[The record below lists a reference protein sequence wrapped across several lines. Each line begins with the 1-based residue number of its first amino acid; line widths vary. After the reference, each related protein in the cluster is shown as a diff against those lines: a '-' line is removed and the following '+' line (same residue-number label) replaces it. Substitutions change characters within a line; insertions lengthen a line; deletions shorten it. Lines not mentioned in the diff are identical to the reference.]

1 MAYDPNAAAR
11 LNDQALDMLWQVST
25 GEAAAEA
32 ANKYPGA
39 AHYLKSGASP
49 NYAPGALDV
58 KVGDPQIQ
66 RKRRQAVTIGEPEI
80 QSGTSVSIGDPT
92 IDRGATAAIGEP
104 EIRRGTSV
112 SIGEPAID
120 RGDSVTIGDPEIK
133 R

>member
-49 NYAPGALDV
+49 NYAPGALTV
-58 KVGDPQIQ
+58 KVGDPQI
-66 RKRRQAVTIGEPEI
+66 RRRRTSVFIGEPEI
-80 QSGTSVSIGDPT
+80 QRDTKATIGDPEIQRGTTATIGEPDIRRGTSVSIGDPT
-92 IDRGATAAIGEP
+92 IDRG
-104 EIRRGTSV
+104 
-112 SIGEPAID
+112 
-120 RGDSVTIGDPEIK
+120 DSVTLGDPEIQ